1 MRTFAYMEGS
11 SDIEDLQK
19 QKQAI
24 LAFAKIKDIY
34 ISRFIEVSIS
44 KQITNEQKS
53 NLLMG
58 QSNSFD
64 MLIVSDLSRI
74 AHSVAEIITTVNT
87 LVKNGVRFV
96 AIEEEIDLCKNNE
109 DEKSQVMVKMF
120 ERLAQIEQKR
130 VAAAK
135 AVEAFAIPKARG
147 RNGGRPRTDPK
158 KLEQAATLYQN
169 SNQTAAEICQAVGIG
184 RRTLFR
190 YLSKLREQT
199 ATNDG

>member
-96 AIEEEIDLCKNNE
+96 AIEEEIDLCE
-109 DEKSQVMVKMF
+109 RSQDEKSQVMVKMF
-120 ERLAQIEQKR
+120 ERLAEIEQKR
-130 VAAAK
+130 VVAAK
-135 AVEAFAIPKARG
+135 PVEAFAIPKARG

-158 KLEQAATLYQN
+158 KLEQVATLYQN